1 MRRVNMELSTKQ
13 KIIMLVVFVI
23 VLATLI
29 LMICD
34 GTSETRWLRFGMF

>member
-1 MRRVNMELSTKQ
+1 MELSTKQ

-34 GTSETRWLRFGMF
+34 GTSEARWLRLGMF